1 MTIDL
6 STIPSTVHDVSAPA
20 TGTCPFGFSATQAVE
35 NFDPFGIEYQL
46 NPGEALKWA
55 RENAPIFFDA
65 KLGYWVITRYD
76 DVQEVFRDNVT
87 FSPSNALEK
96 ITPLTQEAQEILKAH
111 DFNLNRTLVNE
122 DEPQHTARRRALAGA
137 FDTKEL
143 AHHDVMVRKLVA
155 ERIEKFQHDGTID
168 LVGALLYDVP
178 LTVAFHFLGVPE
190 HDMELLHKYSVAH
203 TVSTWGRPSEEEQ
216 AEIASSVGKFWQ
228 LAGDILEELRT
239 TPDAEGWMPFSI
251 RMQKEMPE
259 IVTDS
264 YLHSMMMAGIVAAH
278 ETTAHSGANAVKL
291 ILETPGLWQKL
302 GAHPELIPNA
312 IEECLRLS
320 GGVAAWRRVTTTET
334 DLAGVHLPKGAK
346 LLMVSAA
353 ANRDPEVFPDPDII
367 DLYRDNSA
375 QHLTFGYGSH
385 QCLGKNLAR
394 LELQVILQELTSRFP
409 DLTLADQEFTFV
421 ANTSFR
427 GPNQLL
433 VEWDPTAVQSPPAD
447 FPEMVFNGPSRELRT
462 RQLRIATADD
472 SIPGIRR
479 LVLETTDG
487 SPLPNW
493 HPGAHIEVEAGGVNR
508 HYSLCGNDPQAWE
521 IAVALEHNGRGGS
534 RWIHENAQEGTTLS
548 VRGPRNNF
556 HVNKEASHLILIAG
570 GVGITPMLAMAD
582 DAKKR
587 GITYELHYCGKNRE
601 TLAYL
606 NRIERDHGDHSRLH
620 ISDEGTRLN
629 IDEFRERHAHGVQ
642 LLACGPDRLTSAL
655 LKELP
660 NWPEGSIR
668 HETFT
673 ALNALDTSANEEFT
687 VEINST
693 GETLTVAANTTL
705 LEALESSGHDVYA
718 DCREGL
724 CGTCEVGVLSGDIDH
739 RDHLLSEREKETGAK
754 ILTCVSRGKS
764 CTKLMLN
771 I

>member
-6 STIPSTVHDVSAPA
+6 STIPSQVNDGFAPT
-20 TGTCPFGFSATQAVE
+20 TGTCPFGFSSTQAAE
-35 NFDPFGIEYQL
+35 KFDPFGIEYQL

-55 RENAPIFFDA
+55 RENSPIFFDD
-65 KLGYWVITRYD
+65 KLGYWVITRYE
-76 DVQEVFRDNVT
+76 DVQEVFRDNIT
-87 FSPSNALEK
+87 FSPANALEK
-96 ITPLTQEAQEILKAH
+96 ITPLTEEAQEILKAH
-111 DFNLNRTLVNE
+111 NFGLNRTLVNE

-143 AHHDVMVRKLVA
+143 AHHDVMVRKLVT
-155 ERIEKFQHDGTID
+155 ERIEKFKDSGTVD
-168 LVGALLYDVP
+168 LVSAMLYDVP

-203 TVSTWGRPSEEEQ
+203 TVSTWGRPSDEEQ

-228 LAGDILEELRT
+228 LAGDILEELRE

-251 RMQKEMPE
+251 RMQKEMPDV
-259 IVTDS
+259 VTDS

-278 ETTAHSGANAVKL
+278 ETTAHSSANAIKL

-302 GAHPELIPNA
+302 GKQPELIPNA

-320 GGVAAWRRVTTTET
+320 GGVAAWRRVATTDTE
-334 DLAGVHLPKGAK
+334 LSGVHLPKGSK

-409 DLTLADQEFTFV
+409 DLSLSDQDFTFV

-427 GPNQLL
+427 GPNALL
-433 VEWDPTAVQSPPAD
+433 VEWDPASIQSPSSEFPA
-447 FPEMVFNGPSRELRT
+447 MVFNGPSRELRT
-462 RQLRIATADD
+462 RKLNVASVDD
-472 SIPGIRR
+472 SVPGIRR
-479 LVLETTDG
+479 LVLESADG
-487 SPLPNW
+487 FPLPSW
-493 HPGAHIEVEAGGVNR
+493 HPGAHIEVETGGVNR
-508 HYSLCGNDPQAWE
+508 HYSLCGNDPNTWE
-521 IAVALEHNGRGGS
+521 IAVALEQDGRGGS
-534 RWIHENAQEGTTLS
+534 RWIHEFAVEGFTLN

-556 HVNKEASHLILIAG
+556 RADSNATHLILVAG

-587 GITYELHYCGKNRE
+587 GVSYELHYCGKSRS

-606 NRIERDHGDHSRLH
+606 DRIARDHGPNSELH
-620 ISDEGTRLN
+620 ISDEGSRLD
-629 IDEFRERHAHGVQ
+629 IDRFRERHTQGVQ
-642 LLACGPDRLTSAL
+642 LLACGPDRLTSSL
-655 LKELP
+655 LNDLP
-660 NWPEGSIR
+660 NWPTGSIR
-668 HETFT
+668 YETFT
-673 ALNALDTSANEEFT
+673 ALNALDTSGNEEFT

-693 GETLTVAANTTL
+693 GETLSVAANTTL

-724 CGTCEVGVLSGDIDH
+724 CGTCEVGVLSGEIDH
-739 RDHLLSEREKETGAK
+739 RDHLLSNREKAAGAK
-754 ILTCVSRGKS
+754 ILTCVSRGKGCS
-764 CTKLMLN
+764 KLVLN